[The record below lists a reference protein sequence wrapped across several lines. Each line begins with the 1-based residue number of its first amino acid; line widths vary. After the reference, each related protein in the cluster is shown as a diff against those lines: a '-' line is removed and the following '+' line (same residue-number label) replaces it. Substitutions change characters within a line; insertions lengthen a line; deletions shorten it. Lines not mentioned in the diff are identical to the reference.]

1 MVRMQSSK
9 HETVLAVI
17 PGLSLR
23 SHLLLSP
30 RLNQGQLNVSLSW
43 AESVRKQEQEV
54 ISVGHSQN
62 VFVPLTSD
70 SLISIYV
77 RIL

>member
-1 MVRMQSSK
+1 MLRMQSSK
-9 HETVLAVI
+9 DETVLAVI

-30 RLNQGQLNVSLSW
+30 RLKQGQLNVSLSW
-43 AESVRKQEQEV
+43 AESVEKQEQEI
-54 ISVGHSQN
+54 ISVGNLQN

-77 RIL
+77 CIL